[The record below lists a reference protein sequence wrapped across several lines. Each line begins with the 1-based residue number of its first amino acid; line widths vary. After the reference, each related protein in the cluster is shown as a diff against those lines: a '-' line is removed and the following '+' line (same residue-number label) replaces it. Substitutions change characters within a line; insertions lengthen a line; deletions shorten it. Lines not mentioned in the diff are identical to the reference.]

1 MARSRNVGKLSTRRR
16 HGKLASGRLIRSKQ
30 KEAEIIRKRRQ
41 ERDNPKPKPKPKPRS
56 TPPSKMRN
64 KIRRRTIRTKV

>member
-1 MARSRNVGKLSTRRR
+1 MARSRNIGKLSTRRR

-41 ERDNPKPKPKPKPRS
+41 ERDNPKPKPRS